1 MDPRDAWKALH
12 LLYYQGKAGI
22 SLEELAET
30 KLSCTPDAIDAL
42 GPELAENTSDGGMMK
57 VRLTEAARIL
67 VEKCLIANFKQGGTL
82 VRVDYP
88 QAFVIMPFDSA
99 FTPIYRDMIEPAVK
113 DAGLECQRGDTV
125 LRIDDLTANVWS
137 EILRAGLIIAEITAP
152 NPNVYY
158 ELGLAHAL
166 GKDSF
171 VLKQQGVT
179 LPTDFG
185 GAHYYEY
192 DPKNLVAEKQRLEL
206 TLKEWAK
213 NRGAFKVKQLLG
225 G

>member
-12 LLYYQGKAGI
+12 LLYFQGKSGI
-22 SLEELAET
+22 KWDDLKEVN
-30 KLSCTPDAIDAL
+30 LSCTPDALEAL
-42 GPELAENTSDGGMMK
+42 GPELAEVTGDGIETR
-57 VRLTEAARIL
+57 VHLTEAARVII
-67 VEKCLIANFKQGGTL
+67 EKCLVANFKQGGTL

-88 QAFVIMPFDSA
+88 QAFVIMPFNTE
-99 FTPIYRDMIEPAVK
+99 FIPIYRDMIEPAVS
-113 DAGLECQRGDTV
+113 DAGLECRRGDTV

-137 EILRAGLIIAEITAP
+137 EILRAGLIIADVTQP

-166 GKDSF
+166 GKDTF

-179 LPTDFG
+179 LPADFG

-192 DPKNLVAEKQRLEL
+192 DPHNLKAEKQRLEL
-206 TLKEWAK
+206 VLKDWAQ
-213 NRGAFKVKQLLG
+213 NRGAFKVKQLLDG
-225 G
+225 